1 MQTWGKCF
9 SVSAGKWAQL
19 RRQVLLCPH
28 WSCWDASLAR
38 PCSQSYCCGHGRIV
52 TTLSSHLRSDFG
64 HFPIPRGQLSQK
76 GGVQA
81 CSESVC
87 STSLKHIALQVQLE
101 RQGKKMKSGSQL
113 DSKKTKK
120 ADRIEL
126 QLKEQVTKAL
136 ASLRLK
142 QAVVV
147 SFSPG
152 LRTVSAWACTVP
164 LSSPMSQ

>member
-1 MQTWGKCF
+1 MPRDQE
-9 SVSAGKWAQL
+9 S
-19 RRQVLLCPH
+19 
-28 WSCWDASLAR
+28 
-38 PCSQSYCCGHGRIV
+38 
-52 TTLSSHLRSDFG
+52 
-64 HFPIPRGQLSQK
+64 PRGS
-76 GGVQA
+76 VEA
-81 CSESVC
+81 CPEQVC
-87 STSLKHIALQVQLE
+87 SNSLNRIALQVQLE

-147 SFSPG
+147 SI
-152 LRTVSAWACTVP
+152 
-164 LSSPMSQ
+164 